1 MIQHLRIAM
10 IAACPFPAA
19 RGTPIRIQRIADALS
34 RRGHDVNVFTYHLGS
49 SGAHPFQIHRIAA
62 VRTYQR
68 EAPGPNYQKLLLLD
82 PLLAIKLVRSLR
94 ASRYDLI
101 HAHHAEGLLTALPSR
116 WLFRMPLVFDV
127 HTLLESELPYYP
139 LGLPRRLLARIGR
152 AMDRSLPARS
162 DHVIAV
168 SDTIRAALEKT
179 CTSRGIEISVIPN
192 GVEEE
197 FFAAGMDRAVE
208 RNASAPNMVFAGN
221 LAAYQGIE
229 SLLRAFAFARRAQP
243 NLRLRIL
250 TDDSFDA
257 YEPLANELGIRD
269 GINIARVGLPELP
282 RELAAADVAVNPRS
296 DSTGLPQKLLNYM
309 ASGCPI
315 VSFPSS
321 TRHIAHERNCLL
333 VEDRD
338 ESGLAR
344 AILRLLEHPELAH
357 QLGSAARACARAEF
371 GWDQTAG
378 RIEQVY
384 EGVLQAR
391 RKAI

>member
-1 MIQHLRIAM
+1 
-10 IAACPFPAA
+10 
-19 RGTPIRIQRIADALS
+19 
-34 RRGHDVNVFTYHLGS
+34 
-49 SGAHPFQIHRIAA
+49 
-62 VRTYQR
+62 
-68 EAPGPNYQKLLLLD
+68 
-82 PLLAIKLVRSLR
+82 
-94 ASRYDLI
+94 
-101 HAHHAEGLLTALPSR
+101 
-116 WLFRMPLVFDV
+116 
-127 HTLLESELPYYP
+127 
-139 LGLPRRLLARIGR
+139 
-152 AMDRSLPARS
+152 
-162 DHVIAV
+162 
-168 SDTIRAALEKT
+168 
-179 CTSRGIEISVIPN
+179 
-192 GVEEE
+192 
-197 FFAAGMDRAVE
+197 
-208 RNASAPNMVFAGN
+208 MVFAGN